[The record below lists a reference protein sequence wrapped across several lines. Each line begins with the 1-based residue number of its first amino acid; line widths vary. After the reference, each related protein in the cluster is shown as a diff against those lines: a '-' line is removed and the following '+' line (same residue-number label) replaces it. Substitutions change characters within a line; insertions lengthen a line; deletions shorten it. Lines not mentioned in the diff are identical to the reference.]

1 MKHLIFKPVRIL
13 LLLPIAA
20 LLLWCVN
27 TPNAAAQ
34 NFQKVDSLF
43 KSEAPLAK
51 TTGEVATFGDT
62 ILVVRMDRVM
72 EEASWIYRSYDK
84 GKTWDSLYF
93 QSLQLRTQIPVMGP
107 ALAGIRNRI
116 TYLTRDGINII
127 VDSAGLKFLPDGLTP
142 RAHYLHPLKL
152 NEAFFTCRSSGPLS
166 TMYADYWFH
175 RDTDYG
181 EWKEIPIPSHSKGRT
196 ARGAFLNFDYSRPE
210 RLWVTIDGG
219 YDGIGSFFEYE
230 YHYTDDLGK
239 TWVRVFHE
247 IPTLMGMLKPDYGL
261 LWKRRG
267 NTIYS
272 EPALYNPITGDSIP
286 LGWYDALRAEFAKE
300 RNLNGWN
307 FTLVGTLDTETNR
320 IEGTWIHPQ
329 NRNNILVKVFADS
342 LLTNDNLGKRISR
355 FTHYLSKDGGET
367 WSKVYEIKDATTD
380 VEGHNLYAS
389 AIVSG
394 DGNTVLIPG
403 HHWDA
408 NTPYPGIDLTFILR
422 FSDEA
427 TSVSSE
433 NRPAQ
438 TFLAAPQPA
447 LSYVSITSRN
457 DEEQIL
463 RTDAYNYSGELVLRS
478 EHVPS
483 LRVTIPTDALPTGV
497 YHFHVITTTGSK
509 VLPICIIH

>member
-1 MKHLIFKPVRIL
+1 MKHPYLKPVRIL
-13 LLLPIAA
+13 LALPIAV
-20 LLLWCVN
+20 LLLWCIQ
-27 TPNAAAQ
+27 THNAAAQ
-34 NFQKVDSLF
+34 SFQKVDSLF
-43 KSEAPLAK
+43 RSEAPLAK

-62 ILVVRMDRVM
+62 ILVVRRDMVI
-72 EEASWIYRSYDK
+72 EEASWIYRSFDK

-93 QSLQLRTQIPVMGP
+93 PLLRLNTQIPVMG
-107 ALAGIRNRI
+107 AAMAGMSYGYTT
-116 TYLTRDGINII
+116 TYLTRDGINVII
-127 VDSAGLKFLPDGLTP
+127 DSTSLDFLRDRLTP

-152 NEAFFTCRSSGPLS
+152 NEAFVTCRSSGPLS

-219 YDGIGSFFEYE
+219 YDGIGTFFEHD
-230 YHYTDDLGK
+230 YHYSDDLGK

-286 LGWYDALRAEFAKE
+286 LGWYDDLRAEFAKE
-300 RNLNGWN
+300 RNLSGWN
-307 FTLVGTLDTETNR
+307 FSLEGTLETKNNR
-320 IEGTWIHPQ
+320 IEGTWVHPQ
-329 NRNNILVKVFADS
+329 NRNNILVKVVADS
-342 LLTNDNLGKRISR
+342 IGASRYTR
-355 FTHYLSKDGGET
+355 FTHYLSKDRGET
-367 WSKVYEIKDATTD
+367 WSRIYEIKDVITGDRGD
-380 VEGHNLYAS
+380 VLS
-389 AIVSG
+389 AQAVVTA
-394 DGNTVLIPG
+394 DGSTVLIPG
-403 HHWDA
+403 SRWRIDS
-408 NTPYPGIDLTFILR
+408 TLEVLDLTFILR

-427 TSVSSE
+427 TSVADEDSPPHS
-433 NRPAQ
+433 
-438 TFLAAPQPA
+438 FLTAPQPA
-447 LSYVSITSRN
+447 LSFVTITSRN
-457 DEEQIL
+457 NEEQIF
-463 RTDAYNYSGELVLRS
+463 RTDAYNYSGELVLSS

-497 YHFHVITTTGSK
+497 YHVHVFTTTGSK

>member
-1 MKHLIFKPVRIL
+1 MKHFTFRPVRIL
-13 LLLPIAA
+13 LALPIA
-20 LLLWCVN
+20 LLILWCVQ
-27 TPNAAAQ
+27 THDAAAQ

-43 KSEAPLAK
+43 RSEPPFSVWIGDLL
-51 TTGEVATFGDT
+51 TFKDT
-62 ILVVRMDRVM
+62 LYLVRRLVNND
-72 EEASWIYRSYDK
+72 SSTWIYRSYDK

-93 QSLQLRTQIPVMGP
+93 PVLRLNTQIPVMG
-107 ALAGIRNRI
+107 AAITGMRNRI
-116 TYLTRDGINII
+116 TYLTRDGINIV

-219 YDGIGSFFEYE
+219 YDGFGSYFEHD
-230 YHYTDDLGK
+230 YHYSDDLGK

-307 FTLVGTLDTETNR
+307 FTLEGTIDTETNR
-320 IEGTWIHPQ
+320 IEGTWIHPE
-329 NRNNILVKVFADS
+329 NRNNILVTVYADS
-342 LLTNDNLGKRISR
+342 IGASRFTR
-355 FTHYLSKDGGET
+355 FTHYLSKDRGET
-367 WSKVYEIKDATTD
+367 WSRIYEIKDVITGNRADILSTQAVVT
-380 VEGHNLYAS
+380 A
-389 AIVSG
+389 
-394 DGNTVLIPG
+394 DGSTVLIPG
-403 HHWDA
+403 SRRRIDS
-408 NTPYPGIDLTFILR
+408 TREVLDLTFILR

-427 TSVSSE
+427 TSVAGEDSPPQS
-433 NRPAQ
+433 
-438 TFLAAPQPA
+438 FLAAPQPA
-447 LSYVSITSRN
+447 LSFITITSRN
-457 DEEQIL
+457 NEEQIL
-463 RTDAYNYSGELVLRS
+463 RTDAYNCSGELVRSS
-478 EHVPS
+478 EHAPS
-483 LRVTIPTDALPTGV
+483 PSVTIPTGDWPTGV
-497 YHFHVITTTGSK
+497 YQVRVITTTGSK